1 MAAFIARRP
10 GTSLRMLLVVALSAA
25 MAAGACADRN
35 TDLPPATDSP
45 TATSTPRPAAPSP
58 SPALDP
64 VVAVEERLRDHFLFV
79 DLPADARQV
88 AWGCRAGDSLN
99 NPLCQM
105 NYATGVRLP
114 ELLGFYREKFRGDE
128 WQRLI
133 DNEQRGTRYVWTL
146 AWDNDTYSLTMNF
159 QEAKRSANDMQPGE
173 HYAVWLT
180 VVERPR

>member
-1 MAAFIARRP
+1 MQLTA
-10 GTSLRMLLVVALSAA
+10 TSGWLVVVLIAA
-25 MAAGACADRN
+25 MAAGACDSESS
-35 TDLPPATDSP
+35 DFAT
-45 TATSTPRPAAPSP
+45 TTSTPAVTNIPRPAAPPP
-58 SPALDP
+58 SPTLDP
-64 VVAVEERLRDHFLFV
+64 VLAVEERLRDHFLFV

-114 ELLGFYREKFRGDE
+114 ELLAFYRQKFTGGE

-133 DNEQRGTRYVWTL
+133 DNQQRGTRYVWTL
-146 AWDNDTYSLTMNF
+146 SWRNEIYSMTMNF
-159 QEAKRSANDMQPGE
+159 QEAKTYPQDMQPSE
-173 HYAVWLT
+173 HYVVWLT

>member
-1 MAAFIARRP
+1 MRTFHGRPTRSTTWLLFAALA
-10 GTSLRMLLVVALSAA
+10 VA
-25 MAAGACADRN
+25 MAAVACGEQEPSETPPTVTN
-35 TDLPPATDSP
+35 TPAV
-45 TATSTPRPAAPSP
+45 ATPSP
-58 SPALDP
+58 SPSPSPTLDP
-64 VVAVEERLRDHFLFV
+64 VLAVEERLRDHFLFV

-114 ELLGFYREKFRGDE
+114 ELLGFYRQKFTGAE

-133 DNEQRGTRYVWTL
+133 DNQQRGTRYVWTL
-146 AWDNDTYSLTMNF
+146 SWSNDIYSLTMNF
-159 QEAKRSANDMQPGE
+159 QEAKRSANEMQPGE
-173 HYAVWLT
+173 HYVVWLV